1 MSAPDYLIEML
12 ASTAPKGPHV
22 YPMPPRTWR
31 RASRIIDRYGA
42 DTALEVLDARAEK
55 AVERGDIPS
64 AVRWRDV
71 MAAIHAVIND
81 TPLEGEM
88 KQ

>member
-1 MSAPDYLIEML
+1 MPRSDYRIILYEGE
-12 ASTAPKGPHV
+12 KGPHP

-31 RASRIIDRYGA
+31 RASRIMDRYGA
-42 DTALEVLDARAEK
+42 DQALELLDARASR
-55 AVERGDIPS
+55 AVDRNDIPS

-81 TPLEGEM
+81 EPNEGEPYH
-88 KQ
+88 

>member
-1 MSAPDYLIEML
+1 MSPRYLIRKL
-12 ASTAPKGPHV
+12 VSTAPKGPHV

-31 RASRIIDRYGA
+31 RASRIINRYGV
-42 DTALEVLDARAEK
+42 DVALELLDTRADR

-71 MAAIHAVIND
+71 MAAIHAIIND
-81 TPLEGEM
+81 SPVGDSY
-88 KQ
+88 Q